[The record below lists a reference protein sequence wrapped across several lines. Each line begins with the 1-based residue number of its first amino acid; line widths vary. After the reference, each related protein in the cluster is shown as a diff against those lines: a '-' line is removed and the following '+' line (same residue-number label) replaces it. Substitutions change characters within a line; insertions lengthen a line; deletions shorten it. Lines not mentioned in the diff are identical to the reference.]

1 MTIFFI
7 IILLL
12 AVSLL
17 GYLLYTLHMR
27 VEKLSANQAL
37 MVGWCDTLRENEE
50 VLLKDFKNLQHE
62 YQAFQKETRSK

>member
-1 MTIFFI
+1 
-7 IILLL
+7 
-12 AVSLL
+12 
-17 GYLLYTLHMR
+17 MR